1 MLSTCWHAH
10 AARPSGLPFLAR
22 SRSYKY
28 LALATLAAAAFI
40 SWLTGV
46 ALTLR
51 PDVTSVWLCILLFF
65 VIRFCSSAGRIFS
78 GRGGFGQWGGDRAA
92 VVSR

>member
-1 MLSTCWHAH
+1 MCMARAYSHSSSSSRTST
-10 AARPSGLPFLAR
+10 
-22 SRSYKY
+22 

-92 VVSR
+92 VVS

>member
-1 MLSTCWHAH
+1 MPTRRV
-10 AARPSGLPFLAR
+10 RPGFLFLER

-78 GRGGFGQWGGDRAA
+78 GRGGFGQWGGDR
-92 VVSR
+92 VPPW